1 MRTDGSVTSPVKR
14 EVIGSNPIGPVRR
27 PVAQLEERLQSLS
40 DFVSFYKNNSSEEET
55 NVKI

>member
-1 MRTDGSVTSPVKR
+1 
-14 EVIGSNPIGPVRR
+14 
-27 PVAQLEERLQSLS
+27 LEERLQSLS